1 MAFALGHTRS
11 AVTLPRILLVED
23 EEHTRTHL
31 ARVLDG
37 DPRLELVA
45 SAESYE
51 EGLGALERFAPDV
64 LITDIELP
72 DGNGL
77 DLIRHVSE
85 QQLET
90 LPMVITVFGDQA
102 TVTRAL
108 EAGALGYLLKDG
120 TADYLVRS
128 TLELLEGG
136 SPISPPIAR
145 YLLGR
150 FREDRGNTPPAQSK
164 PNRPDEDAPKLSE
177 RETEVLEYLVK
188 GFTYAETAGHL
199 GVTPHTIAT
208 HVRRIYR
215 KLAVRSRGEAVY
227 EALQLGLVRDH

>member
-1 MAFALGHTRS
+1 
-11 AVTLPRILLVED
+11 
-23 EEHTRTHL
+23 
-31 ARVLDG
+31 
-37 DPRLELVA
+37 
-45 SAESYE
+45 
-51 EGLGALERFAPDV
+51 
-64 LITDIELP
+64 
-72 DGNGL
+72 
-77 DLIRHVSE
+77 
-85 QQLET
+85 
-90 LPMVITVFGDQA
+90 MVITVFGDQE

-150 FREDRGNTPPAQSK
+150 FREEQAQ
-164 PNRPDEDAPKLSE
+164 PRRILPRRDPEAEEVPHLSE
-177 RETEVLEYLVK
+177 RESEVLEFLVK
-188 GFTYAETAGHL
+188 GFTYAETAKHL

-215 KLAVRSRGEAVY
+215 KLAVRSRAEAVY

>member
-1 MAFALGHTRS
+1 MGHTD
-11 AVTLPRILLVED
+11 AVVKLPRILLVED

-31 ARVLDG
+31 ARVIDG
-37 DPRLELVA
+37 DPRLDLVA
-45 SAESYE
+45 SVGTFE
-51 EGLGALERFAPDV
+51 EGLRELEAQTPEV

-85 QQLET
+85 KELET

-150 FREDRGNTPPAQSK
+150 FREERDSPFDAAERPPQ
-164 PNRPDEDAPKLSE
+164 PDEDAPKLSE
-177 RETEVLEYLVK
+177 RENEVLEFLVK
-188 GFTYAETAGHL
+188 GFTYAETAEHL
-199 GVTPHTIAT
+199 GVTSHTIAT

-215 KLAVRSRGEAVY
+215 KLAVRSRAEAVY
-227 EALQLGLVRDH
+227 EALQLGLVRDR

>member
-1 MAFALGHTRS
+1 VGHTAAIVKR
-11 AVTLPRILLVED
+11 PRIVLVED
-23 EEHTRTHL
+23 EEQTRTHL

-37 DPRLELVA
+37 DPRLELAA
-45 SAESYE
+45 SVGTFAD
-51 EGLGALERFAPDV
+51 GLHELGTQAPDV
-64 LITDIELP
+64 LVTDIELP

-77 DLIRHVSE
+77 DLIRFISDKN
-85 QQLET
+85 LDT

-102 TVTRAL
+102 TVTKAL

-150 FREDRGNTPPAQSK
+150 FREERQHPAAISPVSSKAKEDVPRLSDRES
-164 PNRPDEDAPKLSE
+164 
-177 RETEVLEYLVK
+177 EVLEFLVK
-188 GFTYAETAGHL
+188 GFTYAETAEHL

-215 KLAVRSRGEAVY
+215 KLAVRSRAEAVY
-227 EALQLGLVRDH
+227 EALQLGLIRDH

>member
-1 MAFALGHTRS
+1 
-11 AVTLPRILLVED
+11 VNCPRIVLVED
-23 EEHTRTHL
+23 EERTRSHL

-37 DPRLELVA
+37 DPRLELGASVA
-45 SAESYE
+45 TFA
-51 EGLGALERFAPDV
+51 EGLRELEARAPDV

-77 DLIRHVSE
+77 DLIRFVSE
-85 QQLET
+85 KKLET

-150 FREDRGNTPPAQSK
+150 FREEKSQARETLPKRDS
-164 PNRPDEDAPKLSE
+164 DSEDVPHLSE
-177 RETEVLEYLVK
+177 RESEVLEFLVK
-188 GFTYAETAGHL
+188 GFTYAETAEHL
-199 GVTPHTIAT
+199 GVTPHTIST

-215 KLAVRSRGEAVY
+215 KLAVRSRAEAVY
-227 EALQLGLVRDH
+227 EALQLGLVRDP